1 VAKLTEMS
9 QSIKIVF
16 IKQGKNEQEGTLAIR
31 TIINRKPKRKT
42 LSIKLTQSQC
52 DKYFNP
58 EKQRFRSNKLFPLAE
73 EYNNIIEKR
82 LKELENHGNEIDN
95 IPSDKKSFIKFW
107 RHCIKN
113 FTNHGTKIKH
123 ETILKKL
130 VKYISLK
137 NKTEDLLFKEITSS
151 FLKEFRHHLTTVSTP
166 KILSENSVIHYLKVM
181 KSIINQSAVEDYY
194 TYVKSPFDGLKFS
207 AEKKLKAVLIE
218 EEINRLFTT
227 PITDIKIKETK
238 DMFLYQIFSNGM
250 RVSDLFL
257 CRWNNIINDRLK
269 YTMFKT
275 GTEIS
280 IPLNL
285 NLCIILSN
293 YLDTPIKYESVVKK
307 ATISFQDEDSNFY
320 DIGLNKLNRLI
331 EYIQTPLLSHPYMKK
346 SYYTQKKELD
356 KNMGKTVL
364 YKGYDI
370 EVTDLR
376 IKNYIDL
383 RENLISQ
390 IENEFILQVSKA
402 IKKEKE
408 KRGTD
413 FIFPVLSNELFKT
426 IPKENDFSKISIE
439 QYNSIKHHTIVYNR
453 KLKKMQQLCEIE
465 TNITSHVSRH
475 SYTNLL
481 LRLDNV
487 NLYDISQSLGHSSIK
502 ITENYLRNGF
512 NIEKMD
518 YLNNSI
524 SKKYGKSN

>member
-1 VAKLTEMS
+1 MS
-9 QSIKIVF
+9 QSINIVF
-16 IKQGKNEQEGTLAIR
+16 IKQGKKETNGTITIR
-31 TIINRKPKRKT
+31 TIENRQIKKKS
-42 LSIKLTQSQC
+42 LSIKISQFEF
-52 DKYFNP
+52 DKYFNV
-58 EKQRFRSNKLFPLAE
+58 EKQRFRQNKLFPLSE
-73 EYNNIIEKR
+73 KYNIIIEEN
-82 LKELENHGNEIDN
+82 LKELRTHGNEIDN

-107 RHCIKN
+107 EHCITN
-113 FTNHGTKIKH
+113 FSNHGTKIKH
-123 ETILKKL
+123 DTILRKL
-130 VKYISLK
+130 KKYIVSK
-137 NKTEDLLFKEITSS
+137 NKPDLLFKEITSS

-181 KSIINQSAVEDYY
+181 KSIVNQSAVEDYY

-207 AEKKLKAVLIE
+207 AEKKLKAVLTE

-227 PITDIKIKETK
+227 PIKDKKIKETK
-238 DMFLYQIFSNGM
+238 DMFLFQIFSNGM

-285 NLCIILSN
+285 NLSIILSN

-346 SYYTQKKELD
+346 SYYTQNKELD

-413 FIFPVLSNELFKT
+413 FVFPVLSNELFET
-426 IPKENDFSKISIE
+426 ITKENDFSKISIE

-502 ITENYLRNGF
+502 ITENYLRSGF